1 MDVTISGRVLTPLGV
16 AVFLLVLARLAFPRL
31 RGFKTSSDTLSRFPP
46 GPPSIPVLGNV
57 HQLPQEYQER
67 TFADW
72 GKSFGE
78 YSKFSAREDGSLKA
92 FGVLGAGD
100 VVYAKIFRRP
110 LLVLNSLRAAQDLL
124 EKKSAN
130 FSDRP
135 RLILLAELYVFQRW
149 EPSRAD

>member
-1 MDVTISGRVLTPLGV
+1 MSGRVLTPLGV
-16 AVFLLVLARLAFPRL
+16 VVFLLVLARLAFPRL
-31 RGFKTSSDTLSRFPP
+31 RGFKTSDTLSRFPP

-78 YSKFSAREDGSLKA
+78 YSRFSAREDGSLKA
-92 FGVLGAGD
+92 FGVLGSGD

-135 RLILLAELYVFQRW
+135 RLILLAELYVFQKS
-149 EPSRAD
+149 ESSRAD